1 MDRSL
6 QNELSRF
13 RREEGKK
20 SILAFAGIYL
30 KHHLKCLP
38 SQAHIHIYCLLQKIL
53 VMRGNKVALAAP
65 RDFGK
70 STLITLIYILYCI
83 YYGLEKHIM
92 VLSNT
97 ASQAY
102 QILDNVRQELM
113 GNPLFA
119 LDFPELFGPSGKLMR
134 SREGDIITKN
144 NIKVYGLGSGQNV
157 RGRRFGNVRPGLVIA
172 DDLEN
177 AESTMSTESRQ
188 KTKDWVEK
196 SVLKVGDPDTNYIFI
211 GNLFHPYSLLGEYV
225 NKELCPGWE
234 SYVYSAIVSW
244 PTSKLWDEWKLIRQ
258 SRSQYKGAGGPLAAR
273 TFYQDHKVEM
283 DNGVVLLW
291 PERYDILTLMELNED
306 NPLSFMSELQ
316 NTPADYR
323 VCPFQLDQF
332 HYWTD
337 TYRTTEE
344 LLRSMGED
352 AEFFLACD
360 PSVGESVTK
369 NDYSAIAIVA
379 RDKKHKVMYLIEADI
394 KRRSLDDLLEDIL
407 AYCKRYKFVKIGF
420 EANNFQMLLIPK
432 FKKLLQDN
440 KLYLDV
446 VPIKNMTDKVRR
458 ILGLLPY
465 FKSGQLQL
473 SRNFR
478 LLLEQLQ
485 FFPRAKYDDGPD
497 AVEMVVRLCEDNQN
511 DFWCWVGG
519 KTIDPW
525 TGEILTTEEQMK
537 RAATMTADGR
547 VQYGRFH
554 GRR

>member
-1 MDRSL
+1 
-6 QNELSRF
+6 
-13 RREEGKK
+13 
-20 SILAFAGIYL
+20 
-30 KHHLKCLP
+30 
-38 SQAHIHIYCLLQKIL
+38 
-53 VMRGNKVALAAP
+53 
-65 RDFGK
+65 
-70 STLITLIYILYCI
+70 
-83 YYGLEKHIM
+83 
-92 VLSNT
+92 
-97 ASQAY
+97 
-102 QILDNVRQELM
+102 
-113 GNPLFA
+113 
-119 LDFPELFGPSGKLMR
+119 
-134 SREGDIITKN
+134 
-144 NIKVYGLGSGQNV
+144 
-157 RGRRFGNVRPGLVIA
+157 
-172 DDLEN
+172 
-177 AESTMSTESRQ
+177 
-188 KTKDWVEK
+188 
-196 SVLKVGDPDTNYIFI
+196 
-211 GNLFHPYSLLGEYV
+211 
-225 NKELCPGWE
+225 
-234 SYVYSAIVSW
+234 
-244 PTSKLWDEWKLIRQ
+244 
-258 SRSQYKGAGGPLAAR
+258 
-273 TFYQDHKVEM
+273 
-283 DNGVVLLW
+283 
-291 PERYDILTLMELNED
+291 
-306 NPLSFMSELQ
+306 
-316 NTPADYR
+316 
-323 VCPFQLDQF
+323 
-332 HYWTD
+332 
-337 TYRTTEE
+337 
-344 LLRSMGED
+344 MGED